1 MDAIKK
7 NLGYRFVLANTIHPA
22 DPAAKGM
29 NYSLTCNILNA
40 GYAAPFNEYPA
51 KIILRNKQTGTEY
64 SFDAGTDVRTWY
76 PGMVICKVSI
86 LPDIS
91 MPSGVYGVFLS
102 LSDKYGSLAG
112 RNEYA
117 IRFAN
122 DSTWEEKTGYNDLRF
137 DLKFQ

>member
-1 MDAIKK
+1 M
-7 NLGYRFVLANTIHPA
+7 
-22 DPAAKGM
+22 
-29 NYSLTCNILNA
+29 LNA

-64 SFDAGTDVRTWY
+64 TFDAGTDPRTWY
-76 PGMVICKVSI
+76 PGKVNFTVTI

-91 MPSGVYGVFLS
+91 MPSGVYAVFLS
-102 LSDKYGSLAG
+102 LTDKYSSLAG

-122 DSTWEEKTGYNDLRF
+122 DSVWEEKTGYNDLRF
-137 DLKFQ
+137 DLKIQ